1 MAYRGRGTYP
11 AQVPGFRYGRPGVP
25 RAPGTAINPPS
36 RGLLGVS
43 PRMRFEPPGGPRP
56 RQFIPRANVHQ
67 VPRANVHQAPRANV
81 PHAPR
86 AILHHNPTPGPG
98 SFRGFKAEPMIPR
111 SECGSSQSPDKGIHR
126 YKYELFADYK

>member
-43 PRMRFEPPGGPRP
+43 PRMRFEPPRGPRP

-67 VPRANVHQAPRANV
+67 APRTNV

-86 AILHHNPTPGPG
+86 AILHHTPTPGPG

-111 SECGSSQSPDKGIHR
+111 SECGSSPSPDKGIHR
-126 YKYELFADYK
+126 YKYKLFAEYE